1 MDAPMD
7 ELAGRDPIGEGL
19 IFQYAYYASLTLSGA
34 AFYLYLTHI
43 FPTSSVGSVALLLAI
58 VSLFPAFFSLGL
70 QYGWQH
76 FISYFIGQ
84 GKSGEVHGIIRQA
97 IRTGLV
103 LSAAAVIFLLASAH
117 YISVLFFHTAAYTT
131 LVFLLALDIPSAIM
145 ISILNGMMLG
155 LQRFKTAGIIGMTY
169 VVIVYGSSVVLL
181 KASQSLN
188 AVPIGWGIGY
198 FIGVLMYYYE
208 LTKWPVKAQQ
218 KGIGLR
224 EVLKYST
231 PLYATGILSVGASY
245 IDRLT
250 VAFFKNLSSI
260 GVYTLVLL
268 IVSGVGLLSAPI
280 GGVIFSKFSE
290 FYAKK
295 DNQMIR
301 EGVRISVN
309 AASVL
314 YIPAALGVS
323 ALAVPLLRVLGGPAY
338 VIGSVP
344 LAIILTVNA
353 LVIVGGPMGSALQGT
368 RKTLIF
374 VLSTSIALISN
385 LVLSVLLIPSLSL
398 TGAAIGYSSVGTV
411 SFVVIFAYA
420 WKSGVVK
427 LDIRM
432 LSRIWLSAIVM
443 SALVYLF
450 ATVTGFSGILIPFY
464 VIAGLVTYLLM
475 LKATSALSETDK
487 ELLKRL
493 IPGELGLLKAFV
505 ELL

>member
-1 MDAPMD
+1 
-7 ELAGRDPIGEGL
+7 
-19 IFQYAYYASLTLSGA
+19 
-34 AFYLYLTHI
+34 
-43 FPTSSVGSVALLLAI
+43 
-58 VSLFPAFFSLGL
+58 
-70 QYGWQH
+70 
-76 FISYFIGQ
+76 
-84 GKSGEVHGIIRQA
+84 
-97 IRTGLV
+97 
-103 LSAAAVIFLLASAH
+103 
-117 YISVLFFHTAAYTT
+117 
-131 LVFLLALDIPSAIM
+131 
-145 ISILNGMMLG
+145 
-155 LQRFKTAGIIGMTY
+155 
-169 VVIVYGSSVVLL
+169 
-181 KASQSLN
+181 
-188 AVPIGWGIGY
+188 
-198 FIGVLMYYYE
+198 
-208 LTKWPVKAQQ
+208 
-218 KGIGLR
+218 
-224 EVLKYST
+224 
-231 PLYATGILSVGASY
+231 
-245 IDRLT
+245 
-250 VAFFKNLSSI
+250 
-260 GVYTLVLL
+260 
-268 IVSGVGLLSAPI
+268 
-280 GGVIFSKFSE
+280 
-290 FYAKK
+290 
-295 DNQMIR
+295 
-301 EGVRISVN
+301 
-309 AASVL
+309 
-314 YIPAALGVS
+314 
-323 ALAVPLLRVLGGPAY
+323 VPLLRVLGGPAY